1 MIRLERAHS
10 DKPVGM
16 MSLIGLIL
24 IPVLVAGGFLWA
36 TWNAQDRLPRVQA
49 AVVNLDKPVTID
61 GQIIPLGRQLS
72 GGLVEQPSSVD
83 NLTWVLSDADG
94 AAAGLREGRYV
105 AVVTI
110 PAGFS
115 AAATS
120 FGGPG
125 AQATQATIDVQTSQR
140 SGIAD
145 PVIAEAVAS
154 VAADTLNKGLTE
166 RYLDRIYL
174 GLNDVRGSLRDIA
187 DGSAQLRDGAGQL
200 TAGIESAATGSHTL
214 ASGMSQLSAG
224 SAQLTSGT
232 SQLASGTA
240 QLADGIGRIDAG
252 LASGPGIDT
261 SQLSAL
267 SAGSTQLRTGIA
279 ALAPGIGQLDA
290 GAGGLDAGL
299 RQYHDGIAG
308 LAGTGL
314 IDPTTGTPFCPP
326 QIAAMG
332 VGYCAVFTEGTKAGA
347 GAAVAG
353 LDTPDPTT
361 SMTLMD
367 GSAGLAAGAHTLAT
381 QTAGLPAGAAQLDA
395 GVQQL
400 VTGLTGLSAQ
410 MSQLRDG
417 VHALS
422 VGADQLSDGAGRL
435 SAGTARYTAG
445 VDAAAAGVPALA
457 SGLDQ
462 LAEGGRQLTEGIA
475 TLADGVAVGAEQAPY
490 YSDIDRQRLSTVVA
504 RPVQAGQS
512 ASLPGGGAVA
522 TMLMVL
528 ALWLG
533 ALATFVV
540 MQAVSSQTLTS
551 TRSSAE
557 LVVRSMAPGLVVAL
571 VQAGA
576 ITALGQSVLHLQ
588 AGVVA
593 AAFGILVLAGVA
605 FVTLNHA
612 LVAWL
617 GGPGRVLSVAVA
629 VASAAGALTTA
640 TPQFFATVR
649 PFLPLTPAVDA
660 LRAVVIDGGEPGA
673 ALTGLGAWALV
684 GLLAGVLAVAR
695 RRTTT
700 AEALLARFA

>member
-1 MIRLERAHS
+1 MI
-10 DKPVGM
+10 
-16 MSLIGLIL
+16 SLIGLIL
-24 IPVLVAGGFLWA
+24 IPVIVAGGFLWA
-36 TWNAQDRLPRVQA
+36 TWNAQTRLPRVQA
-49 AVVNLDKPVTID
+49 AVVNLDTPVTID
-61 GQIIPLGRQLS
+61 GRMIPLGRQLS
-72 GGLVEQPSSVD
+72 GGLVGRPSTVD
-83 NLTWVLSDADG
+83 NLTWVLSDARG
-94 AAAGLREGRYV
+94 AASGLRTGRYV

-145 PVIAEAVAS
+145 PVIAEAVAA
-154 VAADTLNKGLTE
+154 VAADTLNEGLTE
-166 RYLDRIYL
+166 HYLDQIYL
-174 GLNDVRGSLRDIA
+174 GLNDVRGSLRGIA
-187 DGSAQLRDGAGQL
+187 DGSAQLRDGASQL

-224 SAQLTSGT
+224 SAQLTGGT
-232 SQLASGTA
+232 SELASGAA
-240 QLADGIGRIDAG
+240 QLADGIGRVDAG

-261 SQLSAL
+261 SQLAAL
-267 SAGSTQLRTGIA
+267 STGSTRLRTGIA
-279 ALAPGIGQLDA
+279 ELAPGIAQVDA

-299 RQYHDGIAG
+299 RRYHDGIAG
-308 LAGTGL
+308 LADTGL
-314 IDPTTGTPFCPP
+314 IDPTTGAPFCPP

-332 VGYCAVFTEGTKAGA
+332 PGSCVAFTEGTKAGA

-361 SMTLMD
+361 SLTLLD

-381 QTAGLPAGAAQLDA
+381 QTAGLPAGVAQLDA

-400 VTGLTGLSAQ
+400 VAGLGGLSAQ
-410 MSQLRDG
+410 LSQLRDG

-422 VGADQLSDGAGRL
+422 VGARQLSDGAARL
-435 SAGTARYTAG
+435 NAGTARYTAG
-445 VDAAAAGVPALA
+445 VDQAAAGVPALA
-457 SGLDQ
+457 DGLDQ
-462 LAEGGRQLTEGIA
+462 LAEGGRQLTDGIA
-475 TLADGVAVGAEQAPY
+475 TLSDGVEVGAEQAPY
-490 YSDIDRQRLSTVVA
+490 YSDLDRQRLSTVAA
-504 RPVQAGQS
+504 RPVQSSGQL

-522 TMLMVL
+522 TLLMVL

-540 MQAVSSQTLTS
+540 VQAVSARTLIS
-551 TRSSAE
+551 TRSSGA
-557 LVVRSMAPGLVVAL
+557 LVVRSMAPGIVVAL

-576 ITALGQSVLHLQ
+576 VTALGQSVLHLP
-588 AGVVA
+588 ADTVA
-593 AAFGILVLAGVA
+593 AALGVLVLAGVA
-605 FVTLNHA
+605 FVAVNHA

-617 GGPGRVLSVAVA
+617 GGPGRVLSVALV

-640 TPQFFATVR
+640 TPQFFATAR
-649 PFLPLTPAVDA
+649 PFLPMTPAVDA
-660 LRAVVIDGGEPGA
+660 LRAVVTDGAGEGA
-673 ALTGLGAWALV
+673 AITAVVGWAVV
-684 GLLAGVLAVAR
+684 GLLAGAR

-700 AEALLARFA
+700 AEAVLARFG